1 MLTPIAN
8 RIYRKRRGPIL
19 PVKIRILIVFGKRNL
34 IIRLKLKVHITFN
47 PVVSFLEIYLIKSK
61 C

>member
-8 RIYRKRRGPIL
+8 RIYREIRGPIL
-19 PVKIRILIVFGKRNL
+19 PVKIRILIVLGKRNL
-34 IIRLKLKVHITFN
+34 IILLKLKVHITFN
-47 PVVSFLEIYLIKSK
+47 PVVSFLETYLIKSK